1 MSTPANVAERQLRD
15 AFAKFDVN
23 GDGFL
28 TLAEL
33 RQVLLRPGGGKPM
46 ADAQIQD
53 EAAAPAME

>member
-46 ADAQIQD
+46 ADAQI
-53 EAAAPAME
+53 